1 MSRRWL
7 IPALLLTIVALTAV
21 ACGGGGDDPIVADEP
36 ASDSLDS
43 GEDRDL
49 PATDNQPTS
58 PTVRDIPD
66 ATTPAGDGDTAD
78 ADRPTATGDTTVQ
91 PSSGTTPATTSDGT
105 YTVQAGDTLGDV
117 AFRFGTTA
125 AVLADLNNLTNP
137 DSLVIGQVLVLPGG
151 QLPEDDGEET
161 VAGGDGSGDGDAPAN
176 GDGGD
181 APAPA
186 PVAGAGL
193 SPAGI
198 PQSGPDVTTDT
209 IPERPAAL
217 ADFATTALP
226 WLQDRTTPA
235 EVLDLFVQ
243 WSMPPLPRGDRFFLV
258 DTDADGL
265 FSLVA
270 IFTDPGQPQRGPLTD
285 ANLVIYDPIPDQ
297 PARWRQAFDHNL
309 AHGLVGQDYSVL
321 SVEDVTGDGER
332 DITYAEVFCGA
343 STCTT
348 SVHVLVRD
356 GDGYR
361 DAVVTPIDVP
371 TATSLNLADV
381 TGDGVLDLT
390 IEGGTFGSVGAGPPR
405 PFTFVFS
412 ASGDNFVE
420 ISRQGLPTTFLVWV
434 VADGNT
440 DFNQGT
446 YAAAL
451 ADYTQAA
458 SDPSLDEFIPGAG
471 AELVALAQLRS
482 AIAQLH
488 LGDAAG
494 AVASAQAASAGA
506 GLVAELAISYFGA
519 IVVQPDAA
527 AACGALNDALALRVA
542 DWDAFWGQFGFG
554 LPAFQAEQLC
564 PF

>member
-7 IPALLLTIVALTAV
+7 IPALLLTIVALTVA

-198 PQSGPDVTTDT
+198 PQPGPDVTTDT

-297 PARWRQAFDHNL
+297 PVRWRQAFDHNL

-440 DFNQGT
+440 DFNQGN

-471 AELVALAQLRS
+471 AELVGLAQLRS

-506 GLVAELAISYFGA
+506 GLVAELATAYFGA

>member
-7 IPALLLTIVALTAV
+7 IPALLLTIVALTAA

-198 PQSGPDVTTDT
+198 PQPGPDVTTDT

-440 DFNQGT
+440 DFNQGN

-471 AELVALAQLRS
+471 AELVGLAQLRS

-506 GLVAELAISYFGA
+506 GLVAELATAYFGA